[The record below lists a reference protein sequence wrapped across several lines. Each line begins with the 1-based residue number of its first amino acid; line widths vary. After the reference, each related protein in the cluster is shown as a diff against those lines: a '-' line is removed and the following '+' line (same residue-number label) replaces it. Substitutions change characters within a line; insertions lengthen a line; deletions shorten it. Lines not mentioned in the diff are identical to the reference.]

1 MTLTEVEQYLRGIQ
15 VTRELSD
22 CQMEALN
29 IALEIIQK
37 EQKETK
43 KQSPWKSRTCA
54 KREFCA
60 DDCLKCNKAVKWT

>member
-43 KQSPWKSRTCA
+43 KVAPWKSRTCA
-54 KREFCA
+54 KREFCS
-60 DDCLKCNKAVKWT
+60 DDCLKCNNAVKWN